1 VKGNSFEAT
10 AWREVVGFGRAAK
23 KLAAA
28 ALSSLRRRLE
38 HGQEDLRGGDVLEC
52 GEAPGA
58 FYRPM
63 QRGEWTGSHRVAGE
77 WSFYSFHFKTARRG
91 GDPEGAAKI
100 CKVGVGGSAPRDAQ
114 GGTVQGGGG
123 RPT

>member
-1 VKGNSFEAT
+1 LARGRWIWPGGEEACCSGVELVEAT
-10 AWREVVGFGRAAK
+10 FGAQTRGFEGA
-23 KLAAA
+23 
-28 ALSSLRRRLE
+28 
-38 HGQEDLRGGDVLEC
+38 GDVLEC

-77 WSFYSFHFKTARRG
+77 WSFYSFRFKTARRG